1 MSPQIAPY
9 RGCIIAL
16 AAFVWLFSAVYF
28 QMCPWMACM
37 WGGKVTLIAFVWLFS
52 ALHFQMFPQ
61 MACLWARSHIYHL
74 SIPETTFVILVCVF
88 QDSMFSQIFSTQVTY
103 FQRYIWIFRLLSS
116 DKNVQKIHHVKI
128 LCITRFQVF
137 HSYLPHKSHAFSY
150 TYIMWNFIFLL
161 SDKNIP
167 QIHHVKTK
175 KMLKRSRMNGL
186 NWGSDKW
193 ILQIRWGCCNWSQ
206 FCHWSHFPFLGY
218 KILRIR

>member
-1 MSPQIAPY
+1 
-9 RGCIIAL
+9 
-16 AAFVWLFSAVYF
+16 
-28 QMCPWMACM
+28 
-37 WGGKVTLIAFVWLFS
+37 
-52 ALHFQMFPQ
+52 
-61 MACLWARSHIYHL
+61 MACLWARSHICHL
-74 SIPETTFVILVCVF
+74 SISETTFVFLVCAF
-88 QDSMFSQIFSTQVTY
+88 QDSMFFHKYFPHKSHAFSD
-103 FQRYIWIFRLLSS
+103 ISGESS
-116 DKNVQKIHHVKI
+116 DYSQLKEIFKKSTMSKC

-167 QIHHVKTK
+167 QIHHVKRK

-218 KILRIR
+218 KILQIR